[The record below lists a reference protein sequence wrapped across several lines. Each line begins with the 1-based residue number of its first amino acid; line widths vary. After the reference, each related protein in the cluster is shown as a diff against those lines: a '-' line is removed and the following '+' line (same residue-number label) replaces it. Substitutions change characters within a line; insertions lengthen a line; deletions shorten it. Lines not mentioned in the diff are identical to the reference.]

1 MHPHARR
8 HAPHAR
14 EQHHDG
20 ERAEEGDEED
30 DGGGELAVHLQLVRL
45 VLLPQNLWCIFNI
58 VCVWM
63 YIIHVVCEL

>member
-1 MHPHARR
+1 M

-45 VLLPQNLWCIFNI
+45 VLLPQNL
-58 VCVWM
+58 
-63 YIIHVVCEL
+63 